1 MYILCV
7 KQIRGG
13 RSDSMGGGQGVV
25 AVARWGMVVVLTVGG
40 AAGRWR
46 EARGVGVCLEV
57 D

>member
-1 MYILCV
+1 
-7 KQIRGG
+7 
-13 RSDSMGGGQGVV
+13 MGGGQGVV